1 MCQNPNSSWC
11 QVLKH
16 STCILK
22 LFNFY
27 HSMPVCKVAKPN
39 MLVFAKKCSKPLVKL
54 DEVGLSCIL
63 CCRGWNNRANE
74 NFCAIKLF
82 RYLRNSSEQAD
93 QILHFFEQFSSLCY
107 WIIYFTTELFIPKY
121 ECPEYIHNL
130 YFLLSLS
137 KHYGRY
143 QKIWTIE
150 YVHRHFN
157 FN

>member
-1 MCQNPNSSWC
+1 MKVNNFKKMCQNPNSSWC

-63 CCRGWNNRANE
+63 CCRGWNNWANE
-74 NFCAIKLF
+74 NFCAIKLCWCF
-82 RYLRNSSEQAD
+82 RNSFEQAD
-93 QILHFFEQFSSLCY
+93 QIIDFFEQFSSVVN
-107 WIIYFTTELFIPKY
+107 WMI
-121 ECPEYIHNL
+121 
-130 YFLLSLS
+130 YFLLHYLLQIMFKYYWSL
-137 KHYGRY
+137 
-143 QKIWTIE
+143 
-150 YVHRHFN
+150 YVHMYMYI
-157 FN
+157 